1 MRKAP
6 HSSLMYLIPH
16 LVVLF
21 REVLEPSEGGS
32 LLEKVQRER
41 GGHTIG
47 GL

>member
-1 MRKAP
+1 MRNVP
-6 HSSLMYLIPH
+6 HSSLMYLIPQ

-21 REVLEPSEGGS
+21 REVLEPSGGGS
-32 LLEKVQRER
+32 LLEKVERDR